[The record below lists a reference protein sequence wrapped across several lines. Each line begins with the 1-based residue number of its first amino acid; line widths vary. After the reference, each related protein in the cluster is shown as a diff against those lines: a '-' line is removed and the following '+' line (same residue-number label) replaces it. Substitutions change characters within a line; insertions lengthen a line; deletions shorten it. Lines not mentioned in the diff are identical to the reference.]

1 MKRNYDMK
9 QGIFVFLMAMGAL
22 LLASCEADPVDTTRG
37 ELPDREPLE
46 NTYARLRSTRS
57 ATNIAVIGLTEGN
70 STDEDYIYC
79 GLTQAAKNDM
89 QVSVHADMDL
99 VEVYNQ
105 KYGTELEPFPSENVE
120 FSEMGNL
127 HIAAGEKFSDRIT
140 VSVKSDGI
148 AEGTYLLPITIAS
161 DNVAFSEENQVIY
174 YGVKVRGVSVGE
186 YDLDTDYVSVFY
198 LNTTDYQPL
207 LADIWTL
214 EKIEMP
220 SFQTLW
226 KHLLGNIINL
236 RVVRIGYDATT
247 GRALLDLNSDIR
259 YVLEHTDKYIRPLQ
273 DKGRKVCLSIEGGNT
288 GLGFCN
294 LSDAQ
299 IADFAAQVKSCL
311 ETYDLDGVNLWDRNS
326 GYGEVEG
333 MPAMNTTSYPKLI
346 KALRETLGS
355 DKLVTLTDYEEPTE
369 YFWDTEATGG
379 IEVGQYL
386 DYAWSGYM
394 DPNEELQIVDPY
406 VDADMAA
413 QYGIILHDRKVIA
426 GLPRDRFG
434 SVAMPWY
441 PLTSPILNDPNM
453 TCYVNVGMWAMMF
466 PERSKVV
473 VYSDLITLM
482 QGAEWE
488 GAMRMVPSI
497 FWGVAFGEGAL
508 EGTFYYNTDVLNTYN
523 GGVPFEYGHL
533 EKDW

>member
-1 MKRNYDMK
+1 MTMKLNYDMK
-9 QGIFVFLMAMGAL
+9 QGIFAFLMVLGSL
-22 LLASCEADPVDTTRG
+22 CLAACTADPIDTTRG
-37 ELPDREPLE
+37 ELPDKEPLE

-57 ATNIAVIGLTEGN
+57 ATNIAVMGLTEGN

-79 GLTQAAKNDM
+79 GLTQSAKNDI

-105 KYGTELEPFPSENVE
+105 KYGTKLEAFPSENVE
-120 FSEMGNL
+120 FSEMGDL
-127 HIAAGEKFSDRIT
+127 HIAAGEKFSDRVT
-140 VSVKSDGI
+140 VSVKSDGV
-148 AEGTYLLPITIAS
+148 AEGTYLLPIAIAS
-161 DNVAFSEENQVIY
+161 DNVAISEENQVIY

-207 LADIWTL
+207 LADIWVL
-214 EKIEMP
+214 EKIGMP
-220 SFQTLW
+220 TFQTLW

-236 RVVRIGYDATT
+236 RG
-247 GRALLDLNSDIR
+247 
-259 YVLEHTDKYIRPLQ
+259 RPLQ

-294 LSDAQ
+294 LTDAQ

-326 GYGEVEG
+326 GYGELEG
-333 MPAMNTTSYPKLI
+333 MPETNTTSYPKLI

-473 VYSDLITLM
+473 VYSDLITLI

-488 GAMRMVPSI
+488 GAMRVVPDL

-508 EGTFYYNTDVLNTYN
+508 EGTYYYQTDLLNTYN
-523 GGVPFEYGHL
+523 GGVSFEYGHL

>member
-1 MKRNYDMK
+1 MTMKLNYDMK
-9 QGIFVFLMAMGAL
+9 QGIFAFLMVLGSL
-22 LLASCEADPVDTTRG
+22 CLAACTADPIDTTRG
-37 ELPDREPLE
+37 ELPDKEPLE

-57 ATNIAVIGLTEGN
+57 ATNIAVMGLTEGN

-79 GLTQAAKNDM
+79 GLTQSAKNDI

-105 KYGTELEPFPSENVE
+105 KYGTKLEAFPSENVA
-120 FSEMGNL
+120 FSEMGDL
-127 HIAAGEKFSDRIT
+127 HIAAGEKFSDRVT
-140 VSVKSDGI
+140 VSVKSDGV
-148 AEGTYLLPITIAS
+148 AEGTYLLPVAIAS
-161 DNVAFSEENQVIY
+161 DNLSISEENQVIY

-236 RVVRIGYDATT
+236 RVVKIGYDEAT

-333 MPAMNTTSYPKLI
+333 MPAMNIGNP
-346 KALRETLGS
+346 
-355 DKLVTLTDYEEPTE
+355 
-369 YFWDTEATGG
+369 
-379 IEVGQYL
+379 
-386 DYAWSGYM
+386 
-394 DPNEELQIVDPY
+394 
-406 VDADMAA
+406 
-413 QYGIILHDRKVIA
+413 H
-426 GLPRDRFG
+426 
-434 SVAMPWY
+434 
-441 PLTSPILNDPNM
+441 
-453 TCYVNVGMWAMMF
+453 
-466 PERSKVV
+466 
-473 VYSDLITLM
+473 
-482 QGAEWE
+482 
-488 GAMRMVPSI
+488 
-497 FWGVAFGEGAL
+497 
-508 EGTFYYNTDVLNTYN
+508 
-523 GGVPFEYGHL
+523 
-533 EKDW
+533 

>member
-9 QGIFVFLMAMGAL
+9 QGILAFLMVLSSLCLTA
-22 LLASCEADPVDTTRG
+22 CDVDPIDTTRG
-37 ELPDREPLE
+37 ELPDKEPLE

-57 ATNIAVIGLTEGN
+57 ATNIAVMGLTEGN

-79 GLTQAAKNDM
+79 GLTQAAKNDI

-105 KYGTELEPFPSENVE
+105 KYGTKLEAFPSENVA

-127 HIAAGEKFSDRIT
+127 RIVAGEKFSDRIT
-140 VSVKSDGI
+140 VSVKSDGV
-148 AEGTYLLPITIAS
+148 AEGTYLLPVAIAS

-174 YGVKVRGVSVGE
+174 YGVKVRSVSVGE

-220 SFQTLW
+220 SFQTMW

-273 DKGRKVCLSIEGGNT
+273 DKGRKVCLSIEGSNC

-299 IADFAAQVKSCL
+299 IVDFAAQVKACL

-346 KALRETLGS
+346 KALRETLGA
-355 DKLVTLTDYEEPTE
+355 DMLVTLTDYEEPTE

-413 QYGIILHDRKVIA
+413 QNGITLHDRKAIV
-426 GLPRDRFG
+426 GLPRERFG

-441 PLTSPILNDPNM
+441 PLTGPIMNDM
-453 TCYVNVGMWAMMF
+453 SMSSFVNVGMWGMVF

-473 VYSDLITLM
+473 VYSDLITSI
-482 QGAEWE
+482 QGADWE
-488 GAMRMVPSI
+488 GAMKMVPDI
-497 FWGVAFGEGAL
+497 FWGMAFGDGAL
-508 EGTFYYNTDVLNTYN
+508 AGTAYYRTELLYTYS
-523 GGVPFEYGHL
+523 GGMPFQYGHL
-533 EKDW
+533 TKDW